1 MILIVCRLPIF
12 FLSILEIMKNEL
24 LVSFGTRIR
33 GLRRDKHWSQEEL
46 AEETSLH
53 RTYIG
58 MIERGERNPS
68 LININVFAKAF
79 GISTSELL
87 KLEMNANN

>member
-12 FLSILEIMKNEL
+12 FSSFLEMIREEL
-24 LVSFGTRIR
+24 PKRFGERIR
-33 GLRRDKHWSQEEL
+33 ELRKSKNWSQEIL
-46 AEETSLH
+46 SEETGFH

-68 LININVFAKAF
+68 LVNINAFAETF
-79 GISTSELL
+79 GISISELL
-87 KLEMNANN
+87 RL